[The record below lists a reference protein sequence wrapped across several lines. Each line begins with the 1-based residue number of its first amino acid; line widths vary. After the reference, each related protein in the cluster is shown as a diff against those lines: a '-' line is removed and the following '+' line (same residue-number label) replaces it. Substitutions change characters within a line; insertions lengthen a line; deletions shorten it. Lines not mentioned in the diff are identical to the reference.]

1 MEKHSPYYPLIFGVI
16 FLLLGIYVEQPFLI
30 IFLGFLPVAAG
41 IWLIVS
47 ERKEKRKQR
56 EKHDD
61 ERESGDSFRAQK
73 KPVYCDGCGKDLT
86 SYGDNGINRVGNK
99 VFCNVCNAKQFL
111 AHKDGTSGSSVL
123 VPEKK
128 AEEKQPEQERK
139 NSELVSVAGV
149 LSQVR
154 DKKAG
159 ETKICS
165 DCKKEIEKENICC
178 INGNFFCSDCYRKLK
193 PPIREVLQIS
203 YEIGEIADSTLLL
216 QITDVA
222 DRLIAGGFVFCK
234 SCVGN
239 ESSADVYTDYADFK
253 VSTERYLVQNTNCP
267 QISAYLMRGS
277 LKVWIVAVSG
287 STILRWFDTTDKA
300 FSTTRVFAE
309 SLVEEVYGNECKV
322 RDIENSD
329 IDSAF
334 FNNWC

>member
-1 MEKHSPYYPLIFGVI
+1 MKKHSPYYPLIFGIV
-16 FLLLGIYVEQPFLI
+16 FLLIGFFVEQPFLI
-30 IFLGFLPVAAG
+30 IFLGFLPIAAG

-47 ERKEKRKQR
+47 ERKEKLRLR
-56 EKHDD
+56 EKTDGKD
-61 ERESGDSFRAQK
+61 EDGDSPRVQK

-99 VFCNVCNAKQFL
+99 TFCNVCNAKQFL
-111 AHKDGTSGSSVL
+111 AHKDGASGSFVL
-123 VPEKK
+123 APEKK
-128 AEEKQPEQERK
+128 AEEKQPVQEGK
-139 NSELVSVAGV
+139 DSEIASVARV
-149 LSQVR
+149 LSQVH

-159 ETKICS
+159 KTKICS
-165 DCKKEIEKENICC
+165 DCKKEIEKESIFC
-178 INGNFFCSDCYRKLK
+178 INGSFYCSDCYRKLK

-203 YEIGEIADSTLLL
+203 YEIVGITDSTLLL

-253 VSTERYLVQNTNCP
+253 VSTERYLVQNTKCP
-267 QISAYLMRGS
+267 QISAYLMRGT
-277 LKVWIVAVSG
+277 LKVWVAAVSG
-287 STILRWFDTTDKA
+287 STVLRWLDTTDKA

-322 RDIENSD
+322 REIENSD